1 MPDESRLHRV
11 QPLGRAQ
18 SLDRGDAV
26 ALVHHGEAQ
35 ARIDPPSVDV
45 HRARAA
51 LAMIASFFGSSQM
64 QMLAQAIQK
73 SRARI
78 DPKIVLLAVN
88 SKRYWNCVL
97 RGG

>member
-1 MPDESRLHRV
+1 
-11 QPLGRAQ
+11 
-18 SLDRGDAV
+18 
-26 ALVHHGEAQ
+26 
-35 ARIDPPSVDV
+35 
-45 HRARAA
+45 
-51 LAMIASFFGSSQM
+51 M

>member
-1 MPDESRLHRV
+1 
-11 QPLGRAQ
+11 
-18 SLDRGDAV
+18 
-26 ALVHHGEAQ
+26 VHGGEAET
-35 ARIDPPSVDV
+35 RIHAAAIDV
-45 HRARAA
+45 HRARTA
-51 LAMIASFFGSSQM
+51 LAMIASFFGSGQM

-78 DPKIVLLAVN
+78 DLKIVLLAVN